1 MTNENETRNE
11 TTVIPSTEVPSAEA
25 SSESKTKTD
34 VAVEQVV
41 DSAVELGRL
50 WARHGLTIGKMALET
65 SAASLGT
72 TARMLAGIA
81 DALAARAEENLGQPE
96 APPADKAA

>member
-1 MTNENETRNE
+1 MANENETRNE
-11 TTVIPSTEVPSAEA
+11 ATVIPSAEVPTGEA
-25 SSESKTKTD
+25 SEASKTKTD
-34 VAVEQVV
+34 AAVEQVV

-65 SAASLGT
+65 SAASLGQ

-81 DALAARAEENLGQPE
+81 DALSARAEENLAHRD
-96 APPADKAA
+96 APTDKAA